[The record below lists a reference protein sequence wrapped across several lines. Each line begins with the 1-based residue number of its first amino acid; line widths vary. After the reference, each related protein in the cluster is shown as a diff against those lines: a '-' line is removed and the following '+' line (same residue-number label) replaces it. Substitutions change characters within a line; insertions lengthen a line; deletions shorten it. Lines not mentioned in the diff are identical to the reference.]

1 MLNQTVPT
9 KTVRIKRGK
18 PHAAQLPIIRD
29 ARRFNV
35 LVCGRRFGKT
45 RLGVYMLAQ
54 TSTMKHPCAWFAPT
68 YKDILEVWR
77 DVNITLKPIIVRS
90 NIQERRIELQDGGS
104 IEFWSL
110 ENEDAGRGRKYKRV
124 IIDEA
129 AKAPY
134 LQAAWEQ
141 AIRPTLTDY
150 KGDAFFLSTPKG
162 RNYFWRL
169 YQKAL
174 NGGEWA
180 AWHYPTVSN
189 PYIDPTEVAAAKQDL
204 PEAIYRQEYM
214 AEFLDNEGSV
224 FRNIDACMNAVAGD
238 HAGHNIVM
246 GVDWG
251 KQNDFTCISVGC
263 ADCKVEI
270 AIDRFNQIDYI
281 FQRARLTAL
290 QDKVRAGVI
299 LAESNSIGE
308 PVIEV
313 LQREGM
319 PVRGFQ
325 TTAQTKPPLIENLAL
340 ICERAEWQFIPDAIW
355 RGEMEAFERTVSPTT
370 GRSSYSAP
378 DGVHDDTVIA
388 RALMCWQ
395 AMDSGISFGFV

>member
-1 MLNQTVPT
+1 
-9 KTVRIKRGK
+9 
-18 PHAAQLPIIRD
+18 
-29 ARRFNV
+29 
-35 LVCGRRFGKT
+35 
-45 RLGVYMLAQ
+45 
-54 TSTMKHPCAWFAPT
+54 
-68 YKDILEVWR
+68 
-77 DVNITLKPIIVRS
+77 
-90 NIQERRIELQDGGS
+90 
-104 IEFWSL
+104 
-110 ENEDAGRGRKYKRV
+110 
-124 IIDEA
+124 
-129 AKAPY
+129 
-134 LQAAWEQ
+134 
-141 AIRPTLTDY
+141 
-150 KGDAFFLSTPKG
+150 
-162 RNYFWRL
+162 
-169 YQKAL
+169 
-174 NGGEWA
+174 
-180 AWHYPTVSN
+180 
-189 PYIDPTEVAAAKQDL
+189 
-204 PEAIYRQEYM
+204 
-214 AEFLDNEGSV
+214 
-224 FRNIDACMNAVAGD
+224 
-238 HAGHNIVM
+238 M

-313 LQREGM
+313 LQREGL

>member
-1 MLNQTVPT
+1 MLNQTTTQPT
-9 KTVRIKRGK
+9 KTVTIKRGK
-18 PHAAQLPIIRD
+18 PHAAQKDIIKS
-29 ARRFNV
+29 AKRFNV
-35 LVCGRRFGKT
+35 LVCGRRMGKT
-45 RLGVYMLAQ
+45 RLGIYMLAQ
-54 TSTMKHPCAWFAPT
+54 KELYALPCAWFAPN

-77 DVNITLKPIIVRS
+77 EINQTLKPIIVRS
-90 NIQERRIELQDGGS
+90 NIQERRIELAGGGS
-104 IEFWSL
+104 IEFWTL
-110 ENEDAGRGRKYKRV
+110 EDENAGRGRKYKRV

-169 YQKAL
+169 YQRAL
-174 NGGEWA
+174 NGGEWQ
-180 AWHYPTVSN
+180 AWHYPTTAN
-189 PYIDPTEVAAAKQDL
+189 PFIDPSEVAAAKYDL
-204 PEAIYRQEYM
+204 PESIYRQEYL

-224 FRNIDACMNAVAGD
+224 FRNIDACMNAVEAD
-238 HAGHNIVM
+238 HAGHNIIM

-263 ADCKVEI
+263 VDCRQEI

-290 QDKVRAGVI
+290 FEKVKASVI

-313 LQREGM
+313 LQREGL
-319 PVRGFQ
+319 PVKGFQ

-340 ICERAEWQFIPDAIW
+340 VFERAEWQFIPDAIW
-355 RGEMEAFERTVSPTT
+355 RGELEVFERTVSPTT

-388 RALMCWQ
+388 RALMVWQ
-395 AMDSGISFGFV
+395 ATNQTTLMW